1 MNKRYL
7 TLLLGLLMGLNLPVS
22 AASGASTEQRL
33 ERLERRVARVTDLTL
48 ALDSVREENR
58 RLRGDIENLRYE
70 LEQLRRKQRDIYLDV
85 DQRLSNLNRGQPASG
100 KSAPPAGGGAAATG
114 AKPGGDTPTPSV
126 KTAQPTPATDEVR
139 AEYQAAYALLGPQVR
154 RYEDAAKAFS
164 DFVKKYPQSSLAANA
179 QYWLGESYYVSQKN
193 AEALAAFDKLVKD
206 YPDSAKMP
214 GALYKI
220 GRIHASSGDRKK
232 AGEALNRVVKEYP
245 DSPAASLARDQLNRL
260 QKGH

>member
-1 MNKRYL
+1 MSKRYL
-7 TLLLGLLMGLNLPVS
+7 ILVLGLLTGLNLPAS
-22 AASGASTEQRL
+22 AASGAGTEQRL

-58 RLRGDIENLRYE
+58 RLRGDIESLRYE

-85 DQRLSNLNRGQPASG
+85 DQRLSNLSRGQPAG
-100 KSAPPAGGGAAATG
+100 GQVKFPAGGNSVAAGTKHGRDMPA
-114 AKPGGDTPTPSV
+114 PTV
-126 KTAQPTPATDEVR
+126 KTTEPTPATDQVR

-154 RYEDAAKAFS
+154 RYEDAAKAFG
-164 DFVKKYPQSSLAANA
+164 DFVRKYPQSSLAANA

-193 AEALAAFDKLVKD
+193 TEALTAFDKLVKD

-220 GRIHASSGDRKK
+220 GRIYASKGDKAK

-245 DSPAASLARDQLNRL
+245 DSPAASLARDELNRL
-260 QKGH
+260 QKGR